1 MSVIVVLC
9 GLAVSVRAETPPAAI
24 DRESLRKTVAALSA
38 PEMEGRAPLSQGSLL
53 ARDYIIAR
61 MASYG
66 LVPGGDGPRYEQ
78 VVRKKLFGYTIG
90 YNLVGFIAGK
100 VKPEE
105 CVYVDAHYDHWGKA
119 GGQIQPGANDNA
131 SGVALMLELARI
143 VSQSQL
149 DRTVVFLASD
159 YEEGALLPMGG
170 AIKGADFH
178 VREALC
184 ARENIRGALVLD
196 TVGGP
201 FVPGLMPRLFL
212 IGGESSRE
220 LYDLSRSLALNNDS
234 DVPISSLGVYAIEP
248 LGSLVPRADYGAFRR
263 IKAPFILATSGL
275 SPDYHLPSDTME
287 KIDFDFMTRA
297 GSELL
302 KIVLKLA
309 SSDFSTA
316 PFQRGE
322 VLLDWTA
329 ELAAVERLMDEILS
343 SGRPPPG
350 KAHHLERL
358 RAQREQLRAKTKP
371 DSAHLAR
378 KRRIQKIVITILK
391 LNGTLK
397 LKERLYRTHI

>member
-1 MSVIVVLC
+1 
-9 GLAVSVRAETPPAAI
+9 
-24 DRESLRKTVAALSA
+24 
-38 PEMEGRAPLSQGSLL
+38 MEGRAPLSKGSRL
-53 ARDYIIAR
+53 ARDYIIAQ
-61 MASYG
+61 MTSFG
-66 LVPGGDGPRYEQ
+66 LVPGGEDKSYVQ
-78 VVRKKLFGYTIG
+78 AVRKKFFGYKIG
-90 YNLVGFIAGK
+90 NNVIGFIAGK
-100 VKPEE
+100 AKPEE

-143 VSQSQL
+143 ISWSQL

-184 ARENIRGALVLD
+184 ARENIKGALVLD

-201 FVPGLMPRLFL
+201 FVPGLKPRLFL

-220 LYDLSRSLALNNDS
+220 LYDLSSSLALNKDS
-234 DVPISSLGVYAIEP
+234 AVPVSALGVYAIEP

-287 KIDFDFMTRA
+287 KLDFDFMTRA

-309 SSDFSTA
+309 SADFSTA

-322 VLLDWTA
+322 SLLDWTA
-329 ELAAVERLMDEILS
+329 ELTTVERLTDEILS

-358 RAQREQLRAKTKP
+358 RIQREQLRDKTEP
-371 DSAHLAR
+371 DAVHPAL
-378 KRRIQKIVITILK
+378 KRGIQKIVITILK
-391 LNGTLK
+391 LNGALK
-397 LKERLYRTHI
+397 FKEHLYRSHGT